1 MRRIVII
8 VILTALTLCLC
19 TQKVQNE
26 VYVKVI
32 DVIDGD
38 TIVVDMNGKLERVRL
53 IGVDTPELKAE
64 KNKPYEYD
72 NITNLTL
79 LAEWGWKAK
88 EFAEKWLEGKIVKL
102 EFDEFAG
109 YRDKYGR
116 ILAYVYVNGTD
127 FNALLLEKGLARVYV
142 TKFKK
147 LEYYMEL
154 EKKAFSERRGLWRFA
169 S

>member
-1 MRRIVII
+1 MRQIAITI
-8 VILTALTLCLC
+8 LLTALTLCLC
-19 TQKVQNE
+19 MQNQKE
-26 VYVKVI
+26 VYVKVV

-53 IGVDTPELKAE
+53 IGVDTPELKVE
-64 KNKPYEYD
+64 RNKPYEYD
-72 NITNLTL
+72 NITDVTL
-79 LAEWGWKAK
+79 LTEWGWKAR

-102 EFDEFAG
+102 EFDELTG

-142 TKFKK
+142 IKFKK
-147 LEYYMEL
+147 LEYYMKL
-154 EKKAFSERRGLWRFA
+154 EKRAFDERVGLWRFA